1 MKRLLMLALGILF
14 LLFGVAVGL
23 FTIGYLTEGAG
34 FQFLG
39 FLSSLTVLFGWIQVT
54 GLLLLSGFSL
64 LLGIYWC
71 AEAAVKTEKS

>member
-23 FTIGYLTEGAG
+23 FTISYLTEGAG

-39 FLSSLTVLFGWIQVT
+39 FLSSLTVFVRLDSGDRVVASLR
-54 GLLLLSGFSL
+54 LLASPRDLLVRGSRG
-64 LLGIYWC
+64 
-71 AEAAVKTEKS
+71 